1 MPEPDEEPAVP
12 GDLPGAAVGR
22 GASRRRETGPE
33 PEPERRRE
41 AGLEEGSVEKDTT
54 DTTAR
59 RPSGSAVVQGA
70 HMTYQG
76 PGVMPGLEPPNP
88 PGPASTA
95 GRAEAMPPTAGGTP
109 GGEDVPDGTV
119 PPEPPARPPV
129 TGEIVPGTP
138 TVPAAAPAV
147 PTVPAVPTA
156 GAASAGSAVLGGAV
170 LQPQLDAFLAAHED
184 ELIAFRRDLHMHPEL
199 GYSEHRTTRKIAER
213 LRAAGLKPV
222 ILPKG
227 TGLFC
232 DVGPTDGGTVAL
244 RADIDALPLQD
255 EKEGVPYRSTVPGV
269 AHACGHDAHTSIVL
283 GAGLFL
289 AQQAEAGL
297 LPGRVRLLFQP
308 AEETPGGAL
317 DVMAAG
323 GIAGVDRAFALH
335 CDPRIEVGELG
346 LRTGPI
352 TAACDKVYVKV
363 TGPGGHTARPHLTAD
378 LVYALAKI
386 VTELPSALSRRVDPR
401 SSLSLVWGRVSAGS
415 VANAIPDDGI
425 AEGTVRCLDDD
436 AWHRAP
442 EMMKALLQ
450 SVAAAYDVE
459 ASLEYVR
466 GVPPTVNEATSVQM
480 FRDAAA
486 QVLDEEGVVP
496 TPQSLG
502 GEDFGWYLES
512 IPGALARLGV
522 RTPGSPGE
530 YDLHRG
536 DFDVD
541 ESCIAVGVRVLS
553 ATALTALWEGG
564 RPGDTEPIEG
574 AALA

>member
-1 MPEPDEEPAVP
+1 MPEPEEPAVP
-12 GDLPGAAVGR
+12 GKPRGAADPERAVPGR
-22 GASRRRETGPE
+22 GAVREPGSEPGSGAESGAVREPGGGPGEKTDKTTG
-33 PEPERRRE
+33 
-41 AGLEEGSVEKDTT
+41 
-54 DTTAR
+54 R
-59 RPSGSAVVQGA
+59 RPFGSAVAQGA
-70 HMTYQG
+70 QMTRPG
-76 PGVMPGLEPPNP
+76 PGVMPGLEPPAA
-88 PGPASTA
+88 PGPVGPEGRDERGA
-95 GRAEAMPPTAGGTP
+95 GAAAPVSKIVPARENMPVEEDLVA
-109 GGEDVPDGTV
+109 GEDAPAG
-119 PPEPPARPPV
+119 PEGSV
-129 TGEIVPGTP
+129 TGEIVPGP
-138 TVPAAAPAV
+138 PAV
-147 PTVPAVPTA
+147 A
-156 GAASAGSAVLGGAV
+156 AASAGSEVLGGAV
-170 LQPQLDAFLAAHED
+170 LQPQLDAFLAGHED
-184 ELIAFRRDLHMHPEL
+184 ELIEFRRDLHMHPEL
-199 GYSEHRTTRKIAER
+199 GYAEHRTTKKIAER
-213 LRAAGLKPV
+213 LRAVGLEPV
-222 ILPKG
+222 ILPRG

-232 DVGPTDGGTVAL
+232 DIGPADGTTVAL
-244 RADIDALPLQD
+244 RADIDALPLED
-255 EKEGVPYRSTVPGV
+255 EKDGVTYRSTVPGV
-269 AHACGHDAHTSIVL
+269 AHACGHDVHTAMVL

-335 CDPRIEVGELG
+335 CDPRIEVGQLG

-486 QVLDEEGVVP
+486 QVIDEDGVVP

-522 RTPGSPGE
+522 RTPGSSGE

-541 ESCIAVGVRVLS
+541 ERCVAVGVRVLS

-564 RPGDTEPIEG
+564 RPGDPETIEG